1 MDAGN
6 GARNMYWLISHTNR
20 NHIPS
25 PGSIIST
32 VAISGNSSA
41 AMTGFSRMIWKVSEA
56 SYLLSDKGLM
66 KKEHLY
72 LISLGPIIR

>member
-1 MDAGN
+1 MNAGN

-41 AMTGFSRMIWKVSEA
+41 AMTGFSRMISEA

-66 KKEHLY
+66 KQEYLY
-72 LISLGPIIR
+72 LSLWVLS